1 MNWFLKYI
9 LNFSYVQKLI
19 YLWFW
24 CLHFIFLSY
33 FIFHSFIFFINL
45 NHDVW
50 YTCIKSFDI
59 IKKNNP
65 SWSLL
70 NVYVKNLYTLY
81 ITVPSRIYSVTN
93 TSVDYALEKGRLVLC
108 LSIVQYVYTFEK
120 LHCFLLFINCLTY
133 CI

>member
-45 NHDVW
+45 NHEVW
-50 YTCIKSFDI
+50 YIKSFDI
-59 IKKNNP
+59 IKKKTNP

-70 NVYVKNLYTLY
+70 NVNVKNLYTLY
-81 ITVPSRIYSVTN
+81 MTVPSRIYSVTN

>member
-33 FIFHSFIFFINL
+33 FIFHAFIFFINL

-50 YTCIKSFDI
+50 YIKSFDI

-120 LHCFLLFINCLTY
+120 VHCFLLFINCLTY

>member
-1 MNWFLKYI
+1 MNWFIKYI

-24 CLHFIFLSY
+24 CLHFIFLSF

-50 YTCIKSFDI
+50 YIKSFDI

>member
-33 FIFHSFIFFINL
+33 FIFHSFIFFINS

-50 YTCIKSFDI
+50 YIKSFDI

-70 NVYVKNLYTLY
+70 NVNVKILYTPN

>member
-50 YTCIKSFDI
+50 YIKSFDI
-59 IKKNNP
+59 IKKTIHHG
-65 SWSLL
+65 
-70 NVYVKNLYTLY
+70 VYLTFMLKIFTRYILRYQVEFTL
-81 ITVPSRIYSVTN
+81 VTN
-93 TSVDYALEKGRLVLC
+93 TSVDYAIGKGRLVLC

>member
-33 FIFHSFIFFINL
+33 FIFHSFIVFINL

-50 YTCIKSFDI
+50 YIKSFDI

-70 NVYVKNLYTLY
+70 YVYVKNLYTLY

-120 LHCFLLFINCLTY
+120 LHCFLLFINCLTH

>member
-24 CLHFIFLSY
+24 CLHFIFLLY

-50 YTCIKSFDI
+50 YIKSFDI

-93 TSVDYALEKGRLVLC
+93 TSVDYALEKGRFVLC

>member
-50 YTCIKSFDI
+50 YIKSFDI

-70 NVYVKNLYTLY
+70 NVNVKNLYTLY

-120 LHCFLLFINCLTY
+120 LYCFLLFINWLTY

>member
-33 FIFHSFIFFINL
+33 FVFHSFIFFINL

-50 YTCIKSFDI
+50 YIKSFDI

-93 TSVDYALEKGRLVLC
+93 TSVDYALGKGRLVLC

>member
-50 YTCIKSFDI
+50 YIKSFDI

>member
-9 LNFSYVQKLI
+9 LNFSNVQKLI

-50 YTCIKSFDI
+50 YIKSFDI

>member
-1 MNWFLKYI
+1 MFDI
-9 LNFSYVQKLI
+9 LRVLI
-19 YLWFW
+19 Y
-24 CLHFIFLSY
+24 
-33 FIFHSFIFFINL
+33 N
-45 NHDVW
+45 
-50 YTCIKSFDI
+50 K
-59 IKKNNP
+59 KKNNP

-70 NVYVKNLYTLY
+70 YVYVKNLYTLY

-108 LSIVQYVYTFEK
+108 LSIVQSFEK

>member
-33 FIFHSFIFFINL
+33 FIFHSFIVFINL

-50 YTCIKSFDI
+50 YIKSFDI

>member
-50 YTCIKSFDI
+50 YIKSFDI

-70 NVYVKNLYTLY
+70 NIYVENLYTLY

-120 LHCFLLFINCLTY
+120 LYCFLLFINWLTY

>member
-9 LNFSYVQKLI
+9 LNFSNVQKLI

-45 NHDVW
+45 NNDVW
-50 YTCIKSFDI
+50 YIKSFDI

>member
-45 NHDVW
+45 NHEVW
-50 YTCIKSFDI
+50 YIKSFDI

>member
-1 MNWFLKYI
+1 MNWFLFKVYFKFQLCTKTYLLMI
-9 LNFSYVQKLI
+9 LMFT
-19 YLWFW
+19 
-24 CLHFIFLSY
+24 
-33 FIFHSFIFFINL
+33 FHISFIFYISFFHIFINL

-50 YTCIKSFDI
+50 YIKSFDI
-59 IKKNNP
+59 IKKNP

>member
-50 YTCIKSFDI
+50 YIKSFDI

-81 ITVPSRIYSVTN
+81 ITVQSRIYSVTN

>member
-24 CLHFIFLSY
+24 CLHFIFLSF

-50 YTCIKSFDI
+50 YIKSFDI

>member
-33 FIFHSFIFFINL
+33 FIFHSFIVFINL

-50 YTCIKSFDI
+50 YIKSFDI
-59 IKKNNP
+59 IKKHNP

-70 NVYVKNLYTLY
+70 NMYVKNLYTLY

>member
-50 YTCIKSFDI
+50 YIKSFDI
-59 IKKNNP
+59 IKKNP

>member
-50 YTCIKSFDI
+50 YIKSFDI
-59 IKKNNP
+59 IKKKNNP

-81 ITVPSRIYSVTN
+81 ITVPSRIYSVTD